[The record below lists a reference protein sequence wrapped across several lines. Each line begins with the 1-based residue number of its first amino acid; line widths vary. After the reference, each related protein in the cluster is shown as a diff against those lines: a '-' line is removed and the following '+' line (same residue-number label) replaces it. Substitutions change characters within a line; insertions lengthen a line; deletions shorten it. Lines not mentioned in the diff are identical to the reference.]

1 MQITWNEGI
10 VSADAGINA
19 SPEALGSGGEALA
32 VPLQTARGARG
43 GDLMAWCNNS
53 RKAGKGK
60 IMDCKK
66 YMFID
71 TFLIVWFL
79 RSRLSARLCW
89 AHACTPSS
97 SGALGMLGMTQ
108 PRAPF
113 PAQADPTGGHRA
125 EVAVAAAGAPISLP
139 PWCAGFEGKLG
150 EEAGVTSQA
159 RAPQLHFVQGKGRL
173 LRLRHPP
180 GRAGTTSLCPQLQY
194 LPVQT
199 KY

>member
-53 RKAGKGK
+53 QKAGKGK

-71 TFLIVWFL
+71 TFLIVWLL
-79 RSRLSARLCW
+79 RS
-89 AHACTPSS
+89 
-97 SGALGMLGMTQ
+97 
-108 PRAPF
+108 
-113 PAQADPTGGHRA
+113 
-125 EVAVAAAGAPISLP
+125 
-139 PWCAGFEGKLG
+139 
-150 EEAGVTSQA
+150 
-159 RAPQLHFVQGKGRL
+159 
-173 LRLRHPP
+173 
-180 GRAGTTSLCPQLQY
+180 
-194 LPVQT
+194 
-199 KY
+199 